1 MIFIRVVKQI
11 KRRIRM
17 IQVALCTSNTLK
29 PFDENWFK
37 GKRVAIVGGADSVL
51 ESPLGNYIDSFDV
64 VVRINKGVEIIAQ
77 QKEFVGNKTDF
88 LFHAFYV
95 RENCS
100 GSSPITVELW
110 NKNKVGRVIF
120 AYNYK
125 CSNYSLFNLLYFL
138 KVTKGK
144 YNFTQLTKELY
155 YKNMKSILP
164 PYGPTTGFIA
174 INTIFNC
181 QPKEI
186 YITGF
191 TFFKTPTNPVYRNIS
206 VEKINKVMSEDH
218 SAELEYIYVKKLY
231 EDNRNMIK
239 VDDVLYK
246 IFLKN

>member
-1 MIFIRVVKQI
+1 MIFKRIIKQLQ
-11 KRRIRM
+11 RRIRM
-17 IQVALCTSNTLK
+17 FQVAFYTKNKLT

-37 GKRVAIVGGADSVL
+37 DKRVAIVGGADSVL
-51 ESPLGNYIDSFDV
+51 NSPLGNYIDSFDV
-64 VVRINKGVEIIAQ
+64 VVRINKGVEIIGP
-77 QKEFVGNKTDF
+77 QKEFVGSKTDF

-110 NKNKVGRVIF
+110 NKNKVGKVIF
-120 AYNYK
+120 AFNYK
-125 CSNYSLFNLLYFL
+125 CSDYALFNLLYFL
-138 KVTKGK
+138 KITKGK
-144 YNFTQLTKELY
+144 YSFTQLTKKLH
-155 YKNMKSILP
+155 YKNVKAILP
-164 PYGPTTGFIA
+164 PHGPTTGFIA

-206 VEKINKVMSEDH
+206 IETINKVMSEAH
-218 SAELEYIYVKKLY
+218 SAEQEYMYVKKLY
-231 EDNRNMIK
+231 EDNKKMIK

-246 IFLKN
+246 IFLNN